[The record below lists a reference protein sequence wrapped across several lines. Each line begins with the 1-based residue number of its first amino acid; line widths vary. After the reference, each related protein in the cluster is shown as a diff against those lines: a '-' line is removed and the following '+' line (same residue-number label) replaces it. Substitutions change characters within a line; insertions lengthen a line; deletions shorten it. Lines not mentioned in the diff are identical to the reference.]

1 MDASDRRKR
10 VAEEAAEWWVT
21 LQGDVS
27 RARREQ
33 YVDWLRESPIHVAE
47 MLQVAQVHGA
57 LEEFQRW
64 SRIPIDG
71 SREDDEN
78 IVTLPSALRDPE
90 VERSQSEARPRRP
103 FVWAVA
109 AALLIIT
116 STAAVLLFGGRGG
129 VIQTERGERREVA
142 LADGS
147 VVQIDPETR
156 LRIKYEERI
165 RRVFLDRG
173 RALFHVAKNTERP
186 FLVESNN
193 TTVRAVGT
201 AFAVE
206 QQDNESVLVTV
217 AEGKVAV
224 FSTQP
229 LSTAVPATPNSAG
242 SAEMHTNVSTGTS
255 AHPLAESSSPAG
267 EPRSE
272 GESPSARLPNGAA
285 PEIYLTANQQVAVG
299 HSGSAQP
306 VHAVD
311 SGRALAWADGRLIF
325 ENSSVANAIQQFNR
339 YNRIQIVVNDA
350 NLAHRPISGVFSAA
364 DPESFAAFLQSV
376 ARVRVT
382 HSDNA
387 DITIDAIK

>member
-27 RARREQ
+27 RAQREQ
-33 YVDWLRESPIHVAE
+33 YVDWLRESSVHVAE
-47 MLQVAQVHGA
+47 MLHVAQVHGA

-71 SREDDEN
+71 SREEREN
-78 IVTLPSALRDPE
+78 IVTLASAVHPPE
-90 VERSQSEARPRRP
+90 AQPRRSETRPRRR
-103 FVWAVA
+103 FVWTVA
-109 AALLIIT
+109 AALLVIT
-116 STAAVLLFGGRGG
+116 STAALLLFSGRGG

-147 VVQIDPETR
+147 VVQVDPETR
-156 LRIKYEERI
+156 LRIKYEEHV
-165 RRVFLDRG
+165 RRVFLDHG

-206 QQDNESVLVTV
+206 QQDDESVLVTV

-224 FSTQP
+224 FPTQA
-229 LSTAVPATPNSAG
+229 LSAAVPATPNSVG
-242 SAEMHTNVSTGTS
+242 SAEMHRNMSTGSS
-255 AHPLAESSSPAG
+255 AHPLAEISSPAG

-272 GESPSARLPNGAA
+272 AVSTSAHLPNGSV
-285 PEIYLTANQQVAVG
+285 PEIYLTANQQVSVG
-299 HSGSAQP
+299 HSGSAEA
-306 VHAVD
+306 VHAID
-311 SGRALAWADGRLIF
+311 SGRALAWAEGRLIF
-325 ENSSVANAIQQFNR
+325 ENSSVGDAVQQFNR
-339 YNRIQIVVNDA
+339 YNRIQIVVNDTD
-350 NLAHRPISGVFSAA
+350 LAHRPISGVFSAA

-387 DITIDAIK
+387 DITIDAAK